1 MLPITNSEL
10 MGHNIRL
17 LSLLGGNMPKRVVI
31 EPHLS
36 TGDLE
41 NRYQQS
47 QNSIERSHYQII
59 WLLAMGKTTLE
70 VSTVTG
76 YGVSW
81 IYELVRSYNRYG
93 PEILGDLRR
102 NNRGTKPLLNDEQ
115 LQYLQQVL
123 QSEPEDGGPWNGA
136 KVSQW
141 MSKILNRTV
150 YPQRGWEYLKKL
162 QNG

>member
-1 MLPITNSEL
+1 MLPITSSEL
-10 MGHNIRL
+10 IGHNIRL
-17 LSLLGGNMPKRVVI
+17 LYLLGGSMPKRVVI
-31 EPHLS
+31 EPHLT

-41 NRYQQS
+41 IRYQQS

-70 VSTVTG
+70 VSTATG

-102 NNRGTKPLLNDEQ
+102 NNRGTKPLLNHEQ

-141 MSKILNRTV
+141 MSKILNRNV